1 MVRMHTI
8 NATISHVDLVQAV
21 ASCGGFLA
29 NLRWGGCF
37 KRNVGSKQGFFLL
50 LVA

>member
-1 MVRMHTI
+1 MVRMRTI

-21 ASCGGFLA
+21 ASCGGSLA
-29 NLRWGGCF
+29 NLRCGGCF
-37 KRNVGSKQGFFLL
+37 KRECGSKQGFSLR